1 MMTDGKKKS
10 QKVQTTPF
18 KSHEKGD
25 TAKLGTSAEEE
36 ALPELVSVPLKDYA
50 AQLKEI
56 DDLKQ
61 QIKENLEGWQRERAD
76 FTNYRNRIE
85 RERTQQK
92 QDLSIE
98 IIKKYL
104 VVLDDI
110 QRALKNRPTE
120 GEAGA
125 WSEGIELIK
134 RKLENIL
141 EMEGIQPIEVKE
153 FFDPKF
159 HEAISHEEYPDHES
173 GRIIE
178 VVQQGYILGDRV
190 IRPAQVR
197 VAR

>member
-1 MMTDGKKKS
+1 MMTDGKKKGH
-10 QKVQTTPF
+10 KEHTAPLHPEGT
-18 KSHEKGD
+18 GD
-25 TAKLGTSAEEE
+25 TAELKQAGEKGET
-36 ALPELVSVPLKDYA
+36 PELVSVPLKDYA

-61 QIKENLEGWQRERAD
+61 QVQENLDGWQRERAD

-85 RERTQQK
+85 RERAQQK
-92 QDLSIE
+92 QDLSVE

-110 QRALKNRPTE
+110 QRALKTRPTE

-141 EMEGIQPIEVKE
+141 EVEGIKPIQADGH
-153 FFDPKF
+153 FDPKF
-159 HEAISHEEYPDHES
+159 HEAISHEESPDHES
-173 GRIIE
+173 GKIIE
-178 VVQQGYILGDRV
+178 IVQQGYILGDRV
-190 IRPAQVR
+190 IRPALVR